1 MSGAEPC
8 TGSNSDGKARSG
20 FRLAEGAKPM
30 VPFKAA
36 AGAETAPTVNFD
48 MNAPAA
54 PNAFAMTGTPL
65 TSSNLDAHLERL
77 QALQQAYAVANPEV
91 ADRIRQFAGTP

>member
-1 MSGAEPC
+1 MQWFWEPVHFKP
-8 TGSNSDGKARSG
+8 TLGDQLIAQVMNDGG
-20 FRLAEGAKPM
+20 
-30 VPFKAA
+30 V
-36 AGAETAPTVNFD
+36 
-48 MNAPAA
+48 PAA
-54 PNAFAMTGTPL
+54 LPPFAMTGTPL